1 MVYWG
6 LIRSYRWSVW
16 GGLRRA
22 VFFSLALVGLCDA
35 AFAQVSGISPEQL
48 LQLQQQRS
56 GSLSSASAPA
66 VTPRETILE
75 PTAPSAPLA
84 SSELEQI
91 LSERVGRRLQL
102 YGYDQM
108 GVGRA
113 VSLPQVGAVQ
123 DDYVLGVGDEVVLSL
138 RGQENSEYRGQVDRD
153 GNVTFPRL
161 NPISA
166 AGRSFGKFRQDL
178 TNAVHRA
185 YVSTEG
191 FVTVGRIR
199 QISVQ
204 VSGEVGSPG
213 MRTLTG
219 LSSVSDAIFV
229 SGGIRKS
236 GSLRNV
242 QIHRGGRTIV
252 VDLYSVLVSG
262 VQSKNV
268 VLADGDRVVVPAVGG
283 TVAVAGEVRRPAIYE
298 LPAGHKAISVR
309 EAVRLANGMATPG
322 AYTTSLLR
330 TMPNGTRQFVDVSS
344 IGDLSLHDG
353 EIILVKSAV
362 NISLNQVKLTG
373 AVRSPGVVA
382 LGKFKTLHDLLPS
395 AEMMTPGAYMLLG
408 FIDRT
413 DPVTFQRSA
422 IAFSPLHVVQ
432 GRENVPLKSDDIV
445 HILTRYEVLQLL
457 RLTSARDVRFAGAQD
472 TQFAGGGE
480 GRRTD
485 EFGAGTGKQN
495 TTGVGVNVTGMQDV
509 TGAGQSYAAGTGM
522 PDASSAKMHG
532 TSGTGMPG
540 TSGAANNTLG
550 DANGM
555 MMPMNPDGTR
565 NPDGTSGRAVLPAA
579 GSGITANILDRK
591 NTRISD
597 DVRTSATAR
606 SAAESA
612 FAATATPGDVGGFS
626 NIDGAFLSEA
636 LSSRWMSVM
645 GAVRHPGT
653 YLVASG
659 TTLTEVL
666 SVIGGFVDD
675 ADLQEFELTSTVFDK
690 EKGTSVTSR
699 NQYPGSAEALA
710 QIEVKPFDRVEFR
723 RVYSDKFSGSVKVEG
738 EVRYPGVYNIL
749 RNENLSSVLR
759 RAGGMTEVAY
769 PEGAVFLRNSVAQ
782 AEEVESHRIANDM
795 RSQLLMYVM
804 KPTQGNSQAPTADGM
819 KAMESLMLQIENKRA
834 LGRVPV
840 TANLAALDKHP
851 KLDTL
856 LESGDSITIPKKP
869 STVLVVGEVLRA
881 GAQRF
886 DPSGSVDDYLENA
899 GGTTEQADT
908 SRIIVVLPDG
918 SVRRESNSWLNFGF
932 GSTIP
937 PGSTIFVPRE
947 LDIYTM
953 RLFVTDTIQIFSQLA
968 TSAAALAVL
977 SKQ

>member
-1 MVYWG
+1 MSLLRG
-6 LIRSYRWSVW
+6 LS
-16 GGLRRA
+16 RRQNILGA
-22 VFFSLALVGLCDA
+22 VCHLGFVVLALACLAGA
-35 AFAQVSGISPEQL
+35 AGAQVPGLTVEQL
-48 LQLQQQRS
+48 QQLQQQRE
-56 GSLSSASAPA
+56 GRSAVQPP
-66 VTPRETILE
+66 VTVRETILE
-75 PTAPSAPLA
+75 PTALPAQQAP
-84 SSELEQI
+84 SELERI
-91 LSERVGRRLQL
+91 LSSRAGINLYL
-102 YGYDQM
+102 YGYDQL

-113 VSLPQVGAVQ
+113 VTLPQVGGMQ
-123 DDYVLGVGDEVVLSL
+123 DNYVLGPGDEIVLTL
-138 RGQENSEYRGQVDRD
+138 RGQDNSEYRAQVDRD
-153 GNVTFPRL
+153 GNVTFPKL
-161 NPISA
+161 NPVSA
-166 AGRSFGKFRQDL
+166 AGRTFGQIRQDIA
-178 TNAVHRA
+178 NAIGRA
-185 YVSTEG
+185 YTSTQG
-191 FVTVGRIR
+191 FVTVGRLR
-199 QISVQ
+199 QISVL
-204 VSGEVGSPG
+204 VSGEVASPG

-229 SGGIRKS
+229 SGGIKKS

-242 QIHRGGRTIV
+242 QIHRGGRVIV
-252 VDLYSVLVSG
+252 ADLYSVLIGG

-268 VLADGDRVVVPAVGG
+268 VLADGDKIVVPAVGG

-309 EAVRLANGMATPG
+309 DAVKLANGMTTPG
-322 AYTTSLLR
+322 SYTTSLLR
-330 TMPNGTRQFVDVSS
+330 TMPDGTRQFVDVSNV
-344 IGDLSLHDG
+344 GNLSLRDG

-362 NISLNQVKLTG
+362 NISLNQVKLAG

-408 FIDRT
+408 YIDRT

-422 IAFSPLHVVQ
+422 IVFSPLHVIQ
-432 GRENVPLKSDDIV
+432 GRENIPLKSDDIV

-457 RLTSARDVRFAGAQD
+457 RLTSARDVRFAGSQD
-472 TQFAGGGE
+472 TRFAGTDVRHPGE
-480 GRRTD
+480 L
-485 EFGAGTGKQN
+485 GTGVNAGKQN
-495 TTGVGVNVTGMQDV
+495 TTGAGINATGMQDA
-509 TGAGQSYAAGTGM
+509 TGAGMPDATTGTGM
-522 PDASSAKMHG
+522 PDAAGVMPG
-532 TSGTGMPG
+532 AGGTGMPG
-540 TSGAANNTLG
+540 TPGAANNTLG
-550 DANGM
+550 AANGI
-555 MMPMNPDGTR
+555 MMPV
-565 NPDGTSGRAVLPAA
+565 NPDGTSGRATMPVA
-579 GSGITANILDRK
+579 GSGISANILDRK
-591 NTRISD
+591 NTRTSD
-597 DVRTSATAR
+597 DVRTSAAAR

-612 FAATATPGDVGGFS
+612 FAATATPGDVGGF
-626 NIDGAFLSEA
+626 NNVDGAFLSEA
-636 LSSRWMSVM
+636 LSSHWMSVM

-659 TTLTEVL
+659 TTLAEVL

-690 EKGTSVTSR
+690 EKGTSITSR
-699 NQYPGSAEALA
+699 SKYPGSTEALA

-749 RNENLSSVLR
+749 RNEKLSSVLR

-782 AEEVESHRIANDM
+782 AEEVESRRIADDM
-795 RSQLLMYVM
+795 RNQLLMYVM
-804 KPTQGNSQAPTADGM
+804 KPTQGNSQAPSAESI
-819 KAMESLMLQIENKRA
+819 KAMEALMAQIENKRA

-840 TANLAALDKHP
+840 VADLPVLEKHP
-851 KLDTL
+851 ELDTL
-856 LESGDSITIPKKP
+856 LETGDSITVPKQP

-886 DPSGSVDDYLENA
+886 DTSGSVEDYLDKA

-918 SVRRESNSWLNFGF
+918 SVRRQSNSWLNFGF
-932 GSTIP
+932 GTTIP

-947 LDIYTM
+947 LDVYTM

-968 TSAAALAVL
+968 TTAAALAVL